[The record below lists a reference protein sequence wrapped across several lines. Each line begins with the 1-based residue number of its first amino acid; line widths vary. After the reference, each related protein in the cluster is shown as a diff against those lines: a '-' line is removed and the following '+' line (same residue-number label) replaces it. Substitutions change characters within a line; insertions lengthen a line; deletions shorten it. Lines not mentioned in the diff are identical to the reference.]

1 MMPAETKSSPQLTAI
16 SGYFRALVAE
26 RLTDDA
32 RIFASFSAGDVV
44 ILATWRVRSE
54 PERPAKR
61 GRPVRIVIP
70 VEAVESYVRGSD
82 RERRA
87 AERRF
92 VEWLDAQ
99 LAGFDADHD
108 SPPGV
113 EPPEA
118 LWKVDRRLWSVSA
131 GSDAPVP

>member
-1 MMPAETKSSPQLTAI
+1 MMPAEAKSSLRLTAI
-16 SGYFRALVAE
+16 SGCFRALVAE

-61 GRPVRIVIP
+61 SRPVRIVIP
-70 VEAVESYVRGSD
+70 VEAVESYVHASD
-82 RERRA
+82 RERRI

-92 VEWLDAQ
+92 AEWLDAQ

-108 SPPGV
+108 SPAGV

-118 LWKVDRRLWSVSA
+118 LWKVDRRLLSA
-131 GSDAPVP
+131 CAPGDARVL